1 MTRLSSLIIVNTL
14 LNGGF
19 MNKKKHLPQW
29 LFLLL
34 VAGFIIAILAAPGN
48 LTYGSPG
55 KQITVPTRTPEPGP
69 GQPTNTPDPG
79 PGNPPA
85 NTPNPGGTSNATP
98 GATTVGATSTLAPVT
113 VGPTPLGGY
122 LPTAEACGTTPTV
135 RSTGNV
141 FVRRGPGTNYEA
153 VTSLQYLEVRPIRG
167 RAANAEWWLIELGD
181 GTLAWVAN
189 LAIQVQG
196 YTGLVPV
203 TTPPALPNGST
214 PTPGPLWNPTPNPV
228 CTVVPTATPT
238 ATPTGTLAAS
248 PTASATATATS
259 TSTPAPS
266 PTSGLSTLEAI
277 ATNTVPAAAN
287 TVVPTAAPPTPAI
300 TAQSLTPTITTS
312 TDNPSAGSNT
322 VLFAG
327 IGLILTAG
335 IVAFATRRRV

>member
-1 MTRLSSLIIVNTL
+1 MSK
-14 LNGGF
+14 
-19 MNKKKHLPQW
+19 NKLLPQW

-34 VAGFIIAILAAPGN
+34 VVGFIIVALVVPGN

-55 KQITVPTRTPEPGP
+55 KQITVPTRTPDPGP
-69 GQPTNTPDPG
+69 GEPTNTPDPG
-79 PGNPPA
+79 PGEPT
-85 NTPNPGGTSNATP
+85 NTPDPGGGGGGGGTSEATP
-98 GATTVGATSTLAPVT
+98 VATTIGSTATVVSTPATAV
-113 VGPTPLGGY
+113 PTPLGGY
-122 LPTAEACGTTPTV
+122 LPTAQACDTTPTV

-203 TTPPALPNGST
+203 APPPALPNGST

-277 ATNTVPAAAN
+277 ATNTVPAAAS

-300 TAQSLTPTITTS
+300 TAQTLTPTVTTA
-312 TDNPSAGSNT
+312 TDNSSAGSNT
-322 VLFAG
+322 ILFAG